1 MTIESNI
8 FDDVGHADSAKD
20 GFYDFKLLKT
30 TTYATLYMAF
40 KSGKRFLVKTTK
52 DKSEWQERLLR
63 REFELAIDVE
73 HPNIVHLYTLENI
86 APYGVAI
93 VMEYVDGRTLGDYL
107 RESPSRRERQRIFS
121 ELLMAVE
128 YLHKRGI
135 VHNDLKPDN
144 ILISRTSDTLKLI
157 DFGLADSDAEYA
169 MRTLGC
175 TPRYASKE
183 LRTRGEVD
191 ARSDIYS
198 LGVIMEDI
206 FGSSRISRCATR
218 ELASQRY
225 GSVAEL
231 RKAWRPRYVWWVVA
245 LVLVLLLG
253 GIGYISTY
261 DGGHRAPQANE
272 SIEPI
277 RDTVV
282 VFVDRSELDSV
293 QSTVAS
299 TSESNEGRV
308 YESLV
313 RLEEGMDAM
322 YREVVDSLSVTRY
335 GEFATPHFQRFWRFS
350 DSLATASMAMAHS
363 EEERALLSARCEHLK
378 YHYFTKLSEQLDAIP
393 SILLLEGEERDFYLS
408 LLAKDLPFREYS
420 AEE

>member
-8 FDDVGHADSAKD
+8 FDDVGQIDRAKE

-30 TTYATLYMAF
+30 TTYAALYIAF

-63 REFELAIDVE
+63 REFELALDVE
-73 HPNIVHLYTLENI
+73 HPNIVHLYTLEHI

-93 VMEYVDGRTLGDYL
+93 VMEYVDGRTLGEYL
-107 RESPSRRERQRIFS
+107 RESPSRRERERIFL
-121 ELLMAVE
+121 ELLLAVE
-128 YLHKRGI
+128 YLHRRGV

-144 ILISRTSDTLKLI
+144 ILISRASDTLKLI

-169 MRTLGC
+169 MRTLGY
-175 TPRYASKE
+175 TPRYASQE
-183 LRTRGEVD
+183 LRMRGAVD

-206 FGSSRISRCATR
+206 FGSSRVSRRATR

-231 RKAWRPRYVWWVVA
+231 RKAWQPRYLWWVVA

-253 GIGYISTY
+253 GIGYLSIYNRDS
-261 DGGHRAPQANE
+261 DLPRVEE
-272 SIEPI
+272 SVEPL
-277 RDTVV
+277 RDTVYV
-282 VFVDRSELDSV
+282 VVES
-293 QSTVAS
+293 
-299 TSESNEGRV
+299 SESDSTPSSDAPISSSDDSRV
-308 YESLV
+308 NRSLAHI
-313 RLEEGMDAM
+313 EQSMEAM
-322 YREVVDSLSVTRY
+322 YRDVVDSLSVTRY

-350 DSLATASMAMAHS
+350 DSLATASVAMAHS
-363 EEERALLSARCEHLK
+363 EEERALLSARCDNLK
-378 YHYFTKLSEQLDAIP
+378 YHYFTRLSEQLDSIP
-393 SILLLEGEERDFYLS
+393 SVLFLEGEERDFYLS
-408 LLAKDLPFREYS
+408 LLGKDLPFREYS
-420 AEE
+420 PEE